1 MLFVSGEIPV
11 RQGENRTKGEDLARW
26 SRFLV
31 LLGLL
36 SCFGDLLSTRRPWLS
51 PALPNQQIE
60 GIRNTVVN
68 IAQEHTVTQLR
79 KELGTSEETEQLI
92 DWLVDSWDTLE
103 MLRDRFG
110 DARAIR
116 IFTAYAPLLQEQ
128 EQEALD
134 VGVSFTGKGGG
145 SKQTIEQ

>member
-1 MLFVSGEIPV
+1 M
-11 RQGENRTKGEDLARW
+11 
-26 SRFLV
+26 
-31 LLGLL
+31 
-36 SCFGDLLSTRRPWLS
+36 
-51 PALPNQQIE
+51 
-60 GIRNTVVN
+60 N